1 MATTFP
7 SSEIR
12 QLVVHTYP
20 GGIKA
25 STAERLTVFYGR
37 RGRPVKKPRYMPAE
51 LAHRLARKLSAQRLG
66 TVSVI

>member
-25 STAERLTVFYGR
+25 STAERLTSP
-37 RGRPVKKPRYMPAE
+37 RPRCWCK
-51 LAHRLARKLSAQRLG
+51 SLG
-66 TVSVI
+66 TSTPA